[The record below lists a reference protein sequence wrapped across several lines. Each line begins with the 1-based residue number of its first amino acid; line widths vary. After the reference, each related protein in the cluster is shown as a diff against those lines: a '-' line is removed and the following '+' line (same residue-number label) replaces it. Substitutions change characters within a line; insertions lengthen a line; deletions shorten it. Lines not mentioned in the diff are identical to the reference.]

1 MSAELF
7 LIPFLTGLAC
17 AIVLPVLGC
26 YLRLRDEWLAA
37 LAYSHV
43 AAAGAL
49 LALLAG
55 VPPALG
61 GLSMAA
67 LAGAGRRLFAQRLSG
82 GASDALLLV
91 GGWAI
96 TVLLAAN
103 APMAERMG
111 HALFDGQLYFSGSQE
126 LWPVAIGGVVALLAL
141 RALSS
146 RLLLARVYPDLF
158 RLRGLPAWPIQIGF
172 DLMAALCLA
181 MATMSLGVMGAFA
194 LVFIPP
200 WLAFRRAA
208 NWRSGLRWSLAIGV
222 VAYVAAF
229 ALALG
234 LDQPFGPVLALLLVL
249 VGLLVEVRGH
259 AKTAVPHAE
268 WSWFFPFSR
277 SRIKK
282 CPKGRPPDRVR
293 RTCCLR

>member
-17 AIVLPVLGC
+17 AILLPVLGC

-49 LALLAG
+49 LALLVG
-55 VPPALG
+55 VAPALG
-61 GLSMAA
+61 GLAA
-67 LAGAGRRLFAQRLSG
+67 AAMAGAGRRLFARRLSG
-82 GASDALLLV
+82 GAGDALLLL

-96 TVLLAAN
+96 AVLLAAN
-103 APMAERMG
+103 APMAERLG
-111 HALFDGQLYFSGSQE
+111 HALFDGQLYFAASEQ
-126 LWPVAIGGVVALLAL
+126 LWPIAVGSFVALLIL

-158 RLRGLPAWPIQIGF
+158 RLRGLSAWPIEVGF
-172 DLMAALCLA
+172 DLMAALSLA
-181 MATMSLGVMGAFA
+181 LATMSLGVMGAFA

-208 NWRSGLRWSLAIGV
+208 NWRAGLGWALAIGV

-234 LDQPFGPVLALLLVL
+234 LDQPFGPVLALLLVFA
-249 VGLLVEVRGH
+249 GLLV
-259 AKTAVPHAE
+259 A
-268 WSWFFPFSR
+268 
-277 SRIKK
+277 
-282 CPKGRPPDRVR
+282 
-293 RTCCLR
+293 